1 MTVTSLFTDMAGNI
15 PFLKPLLKVPGQD
28 ALDCLAAKEVVAPT
42 PRNPRLGKP
51 QFPQEASGAV
61 GESWV
66 PQEASGAVG
75 ETWVPQEAS
84 VAVGEPQIPSQ
95 FSVVLGIPGS
105 PSNSLQ

>member
-42 PRNPRLGKP
+42 PRNPWLGKP

-61 GESWV
+61 GES
-66 PQEASGAVG
+66 
-75 ETWVPQEAS
+75 WVPQEAS

>member
-28 ALDCLAAKEVVAPT
+28 ALDCLAAKDVVAPT

-66 PQEASGAVG
+66 PQEAS
-75 ETWVPQEAS
+75 

>member
-66 PQEASGAVG
+66 PQEAS
-75 ETWVPQEAS
+75 

>member
-61 GESWV
+61 GE
-66 PQEASGAVG
+66 
-75 ETWVPQEAS
+75 TWVPQEAS